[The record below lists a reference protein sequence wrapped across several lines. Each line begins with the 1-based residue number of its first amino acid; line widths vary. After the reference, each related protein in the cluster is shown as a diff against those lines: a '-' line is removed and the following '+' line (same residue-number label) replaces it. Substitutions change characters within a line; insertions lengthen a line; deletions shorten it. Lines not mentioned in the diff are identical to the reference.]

1 MPTAQAECLE
11 AALAEGHGLLMA
23 GSPAVSVV
31 EEAIRRLEDSGLF
44 NAGRGSNRQLDG
56 VCRMD
61 ASIMEGYELRAG
73 AVASIFDLVRD
84 PRLNHRVEVTGGV
97 LAEEGAELLRSFF
110 AGVVLGPIQVYELP
124 RIQSLQVV
132 LHDALGG
139 GATQTLRFDET
150 GKSMAALMS
159 RMQIPTALL
168 TKGEAG

>member
-1 MPTAQAECLE
+1 MMTTLNELAYTRSGDKGDISNIGIMAFGAAEYE
-11 AALAEGHGLLMA
+11 A
-23 GSPAVSVV
+23 
-31 EEAIRRLEDSGLF
+31 
-44 NAGRGSNRQLDG
+44 
-56 VCRMD
+56 
-61 ASIMEGYELRAG
+61 LRTW
-73 AVASIFDLVRD
+73 
-84 PRLNHRVEVTGGV
+84 VTP
-97 LAEEGAELLRSFF
+97 ERLRSFL